1 MVNSNF
7 EINAEIKDIHR
18 QNRSAFLETS
28 MEERLP
34 SCRTAH
40 QLQLPV
46 AGQRKRT
53 NSKQTDRQYY

>member
-28 MEERLP
+28 MEEHWL
-34 SCRTAH
+34 SCRMAH

-46 AGQRKRT
+46 AG
-53 NSKQTDRQYY
+53 